1 MWWVIGLLINFVSL
15 IKTHMKRTNIIYVL
29 LILAVITAV
38 ILLPII
44 KVPISISAQG
54 VVRPKME
61 NAKILSLVSG
71 RIIDNRIVGNNQ
83 QVKEGDTLLIVVSE
97 DLENKLSLNK
107 DLMADYSRQI
117 ADLKL
122 ILGGDAKSVQGGQ
135 YQLEYLS
142 MEQRMSEIQS
152 QLTLA
157 RRELERNNKLY
168 SQGVVSQ
175 AELDKTQYTY
185 EQLENQFLTI
195 RKQQMAQWSAKLVE
209 LQQKAQSLSSE
220 KKSILIDGQNYIVRA
235 PITGTVVNFKG
246 YQKGGQL
253 VQGQDILEISPEDQL
268 IAECMVPAKSIG
280 YVRNGQSVKFQ
291 MDTYNYNQWG
301 FLSGT
306 VHDIDYNLVTDQEQG
321 VFFKVRCHMDQ
332 NFLRLPNGNR
342 VFVGKGN
349 TFNARFYLL
358 DRTLWQLLFDRADD
372 LFNPNL
378 GAKTSAL

>member
-1 MWWVIGLLINFVSL
+1 MLWGVELLINFVSL

-175 AELDKTQYTY
+175 AELDKTQYSY

-306 VHDIDYNLVTDQEQG
+306 VHDVDYNLVTDQEQG

-332 NFLRLPNGNR
+332 NFLSLPNGNK

>member
-1 MWWVIGLLINFVSL
+1 
-15 IKTHMKRTNIIYVL
+15 MKRTNIIYLL
-29 LILAVITAV
+29 LIVAIIIGL
-38 ILLPII
+38 ILLPFI

-54 VVRPKME
+54 IVRPTME
-61 NAKILSLVSG
+61 NTKMLSLVSC

-83 QVKEGDTLLIVVSE
+83 QVKQGDTLLIIVSE

-107 DLMADYSRQI
+107 GLTDDYARQI

-122 ILGGDAKSVQGGQ
+122 ILDGRAKSLQSGQ

-157 RRELERNNKLY
+157 RRELDRHNQLF

-175 AELDKTQYTY
+175 AELDKTQYSF

-209 LQQKAQSLSSE
+209 LKQKAQSLSSE

-280 YVRNGQSVKFQ
+280 YIKKNQSVKFQ

-306 VHDIDYNLVTDQEQG
+306 VHDIDYNLVNDQQKG
-321 VFFKVRCHMDQ
+321 SFFKVRCRMDQ
-332 NFLRLPNGNR
+332 NFLSLPNGNKA
-342 VFVGKGN
+342 FVGKGN

-358 DRTLWQLLFDRADD
+358 DRTLWQLLFDRADN

>member
-1 MWWVIGLLINFVSL
+1 MWWVLGLLINFVSL
-15 IKTHMKRTNIIYVL
+15 IKTAMKGTNIIYVL

-175 AELDKTQYTY
+175 AELDKTQYSY

-268 IAECMVPAKSIG
+268 IAECTVPAKSIG
-280 YVRNGQSVKFQ
+280 YIKNGQSVKFQ

-306 VHDIDYNLVTDQEQG
+306 VHDIDYNLVTDQQKG
-321 VFFKVRCHMDQ
+321 SFFRVRCRMDQ
-332 NFLRLPNGNR
+332 NFLSLPNGNK

>member
-1 MWWVIGLLINFVSL
+1 MWWGLELLINFVSL

>member
-1 MWWVIGLLINFVSL
+1 
-15 IKTHMKRTNIIYVL
+15 MKRTNIIYLL
-29 LILAVITAV
+29 LILAIIIGVIS
-38 ILLPII
+38 LPFI

-54 VVRPKME
+54 IVRPAME
-61 NAKILSLVSG
+61 NTKLLSLVSG
-71 RIIDNRIVGNNQ
+71 RIVDNRIVGNNQ
-83 QVKEGDTLLIVVSE
+83 QVKQGDTLLIVVSE

-107 DLMADYSRQI
+107 DLTADYARQI
-117 ADLKL
+117 ADLKF
-122 ILGGDAKSVQGGQ
+122 ILDGKAKSLQGGQ

-142 MEQRMSEIQS
+142 MEQRISEIQS
-152 QLTLA
+152 QLALA
-157 RRELERNNKLY
+157 RRELDRNNQLF

-175 AELDKTQYTY
+175 AELDKTQYSF

-280 YVRNGQSVKFQ
+280 CIKKDQSVKFQ

-306 VHDIDYNLVTDQEQG
+306 VNDIDYNLVSDQQKG
-321 VFFKVRCHMDQ
+321 SFFKVRCHMDQ
-332 NFLRLPNGNR
+332 NFLSLPNGNK

-378 GAKTSAL
+378 GAKTSAF

>member
-1 MWWVIGLLINFVSL
+1 
-15 IKTHMKRTNIIYVL
+15 MKRTNIIYVL

-220 KKSILIDGQNYIVRA
+220 KKSILIDAQNYIVRA

-332 NFLRLPNGNR
+332 NFLRLPNGNW

>member
-1 MWWVIGLLINFVSL
+1 
-15 IKTHMKRTNIIYVL
+15 MKRTNIIYLL
-29 LILAVITAV
+29 LILAIVIGV
-38 ILLPII
+38 ISLPFI

-54 VVRPKME
+54 IVRPAME
-61 NAKILSLVSG
+61 NTKLLSLVSG

-83 QVKEGDTLLIVVSE
+83 QVKQGDTLLIVVSE

-107 DLMADYSRQI
+107 DLTADYARQI
-117 ADLKL
+117 ADLKF
-122 ILGGDAKSVQGGQ
+122 ILDGKAKSLQGGQ

-152 QLTLA
+152 QLALA
-157 RRELERNNKLY
+157 RRELDRNNQLF

-175 AELDKTQYTY
+175 AEFDKTQYSF

-280 YVRNGQSVKFQ
+280 YIKKDQSVKFQ

-301 FLSGT
+301 FLSGA
-306 VHDIDYNLVTDQEQG
+306 VNDIDYNLVSDQQKG
-321 VFFKVRCHMDQ
+321 SFFKVRCHMDQ
-332 NFLRLPNGNR
+332 NFLGLPNGNK

-378 GAKTSAL
+378 GTKTSAL